1 MKTAISAP
9 NSAWIKYW
17 GNRNNGLRLPVADSF
32 SMTLDSPTVEIDIDH
47 SETLTVK
54 SINSDG
60 SERIL
65 KESEVGRFQITLD
78 LAKKYLETLDVP
90 EAIPASVALE
100 IRSHIPAAVGLA
112 SSAAVFSCFARAI
125 QGLIEETINL
135 TDEQTS
141 VIARLGS
148 GSAARSASGGFIALR
163 AGEGDEIGSAYGEQ
177 MADENHW
184 VLHDFILVPS
194 MEEKKVGSTKG
205 HASAQSSP
213 HFSQRV
219 EDIMERRQKE
229 CIDAVL
235 GKDFEKLQRVAE
247 EDCDDMHRVMLT
259 SNPPLDYLTD
269 VTHRIVRDIKAFRDS
284 EHLEVFYTMD
294 AGPTVQLLC
303 TEESKEKVAE
313 FANNQEDCTI
323 FTAKTGPGARLI

>member
-100 IRSHIPAAVGLA
+100 IRSHIPAAGTGNRWRRSFKGAGTGITFV
-112 SSAAVFSCFARAI
+112 AR
-125 QGLIEETINL
+125 Q
-135 TDEQTS
+135 
-141 VIARLGS
+141 
-148 GSAARSASGGFIALR
+148 
-163 AGEGDEIGSAYGEQ
+163 
-177 MADENHW
+177 
-184 VLHDFILVPS
+184 P
-194 MEEKKVGSTKG
+194 
-205 HASAQSSP
+205 
-213 HFSQRV
+213 
-219 EDIMERRQKE
+219 
-229 CIDAVL
+229 
-235 GKDFEKLQRVAE
+235 
-247 EDCDDMHRVMLT
+247 
-259 SNPPLDYLTD
+259 YL
-269 VTHRIVRDIKAFRDS
+269 
-284 EHLEVFYTMD
+284 
-294 AGPTVQLLC
+294 
-303 TEESKEKVAE
+303 
-313 FANNQEDCTI
+313 
-323 FTAKTGPGARLI
+323 